1 MANLSNS
8 LAKLPRIYAS
18 DHFQYAVSAKE
29 LYQFLLPLPPSP
41 TLKQAPM
48 PYGRWIDHRVMYYG
62 FEAGYDFV
70 LLEEKASLKESR
82 RSPDFS
88 LSLNMAKE
96 LARLERTAQGREA
109 RYHFINFEQELTK
122 QDLRK
127 TYGDKLDKKV
137 KQLNQLAESI
147 RVGENVMVIPTIDV
161 INLIKAIRQYQ
172 TIADLYLKPEHDI
185 NPYWV
190 NDVIEQLKQKS
201 GKLLLDEE
209 ENR

>member
-70 LLEEKASLKESR
+70 LLEEQDTR

-172 TIADLYLKPEHDI
+172 TVADLYLKPEHDI

-190 NDVIEQLKQKS
+190 NEVIEQLKQKS
-201 GKLLLDEE
+201 GKLLLDEQ
-209 ENR
+209 ENQ

>member
-62 FEAGYDFV
+62 FEAGYDFA
-70 LLEEKASLKESR
+70 LLEEKDTR

-127 TYGDKLDKKV
+127 TYGEKLDKKV

-190 NDVIEQLKQKS
+190 NEVIEQLKQKS

-209 ENR
+209 RNN

>member
-70 LLEEKASLKESR
+70 LLEEKDTR

-161 INLIKAIRQYQ
+161 INLIKAIREYQ
-172 TIADLYLKPEHDI
+172 SIADLYLKPEHDI

-190 NDVIEQLKQKS
+190 NEVIEQLKQKS

-209 ENR
+209 EAK

>member
-70 LLEEKASLKESR
+70 LLEEKDTR

-161 INLIKAIRQYQ
+161 INLIKAIREYQ

-190 NDVIEQLKQKS
+190 NEVIEQLKQKS
-201 GKLLLDEE
+201 GKLLLDED

>member
-1 MANLSNS
+1 MANLNE
-8 LAKLPRIYAS
+8 LPRIYAS

-62 FEAGYDFV
+62 FEAGYDFA
-70 LLEEKASLKESR
+70 LLEEQDTR

-161 INLIKAIRQYQ
+161 INLIKAIREYQ
-172 TIADLYLKPEHDI
+172 TIADLYLKPEHNI

-190 NDVIEQLKQKS
+190 NEVIEQLKQKS

-209 ENR
+209 EAK